1 MSLTRSLAAEAL
13 GTLFLVTTVVGSGI
27 MGETLAAG
35 NTAVALLANAIATGV
50 MLVVLIMMFG
60 PISGAHFNPA
70 VTVAMM
76 FRGDCETKTGMLYIV
91 VQIVFGILGTLL
103 AHLMFDLEL
112 VQWGTHARTGLGQ
125 WVGEIVA
132 TFALIFTILA
142 CLAHRPE
149 AVPYAVGLVITGG
162 YWYTSS
168 TSFVNPAVTIARQFT
183 DTFASIRPQDVPVF
197 VLIQIVM
204 GLVTVLF
211 ANWILRR
218 TND

>member
-142 CLAHRPE
+142 CLAHRPRSRSLRCR
-149 AVPYAVGLVITGG
+149 PGYHRWLLVHVVDIFREPGRDNRTAIHRHFRV
-162 YWYTSS
+162 YS
-168 TSFVNPAVTIARQFT
+168 TARRSGFCVDPDCHGACDRFVRQL
-183 DTFASIRPQDVPVF
+183 DTAADQ
-197 VLIQIVM
+197 
-204 GLVTVLF
+204 
-211 ANWILRR
+211 
-218 TND
+218 

>member
-1 MSLTRSLAAEAL
+1 MTRSLAAEAL

-60 PISGAHFNPA
+60 PVSGAHFNPA

-76 FRGDCETKTGMLYIV
+76 FRGDCETKTGVLYII
-91 VQIVFGILGTLL
+91 VQIVFGIMGTLL

-125 WVGEIVA
+125 WVGEVVA

-168 TSFVNPAVTIARQFT
+168 TSFANPAVTIARLFT

-197 VLIQIVM
+197 VLIQIAM
-204 GLVTVLF
+204 GIVTVIF
-211 ANWILRR
+211 ANWIFRKVK
-218 TND
+218 D